1 MSVKKTLIEK
11 KNQNLTFFVSFLFR
25 SNLLFAFKSKDYR
38 VYHVCVFKFIDW
50 LISLVHQFSL
60 FHLNKHQLVEI
71 LLTARNCYQL

>member
-1 MSVKKTLIEK
+1 MHRMT
-11 KNQNLTFFVSFLFR
+11 NLF
-25 SNLLFAFKSKDYR
+25 FAFKSKDYR
-38 VYHVCVFKFIDW
+38 VYHECVFEFTDW